1 MFHRSWPVLFSF
13 FFCVCLPLS
22 VPIDRIAWL
31 TAIVFF
37 WFINFDFVFLFLVF
51 SRFSIFFLGSF
62 FVFKCSIFL
71 ARAFCPS
78 ARSGQLRYS
87 SVVEKNPDADQTIW
101 SIDLFPFGVFCEGW
115 KYYIYYSI
123 ISISCY
129 KKWKERN
136 SICFFNEL
144 FVITFHHTIRSP
156 WKFRG
161 KWSSIHFD
169 RFETASLLLKVMT
182 IFIWTWEI
190 GWSSLNRYFRS
201 ILIRKLALR
210 IWFSSSLFTYHY
222 VWSY

>member
-1 MFHRSWPVLFSF
+1 MFDFLSARV
-13 FFCVCLPLS
+13 LS
-22 VPIDRIAWL
+22 VGPIRPAPI
-31 TAIVFF
+31 FQCRREE
-37 WFINFDFVFLFLVF
+37 
-51 SRFSIFFLGSF
+51 SRCWS
-62 FVFKCSIFL
+62 
-71 ARAFCPS
+71 
-78 ARSGQLRYS
+78 
-87 SVVEKNPDADQTIW
+87 NHIW